1 MLNDIDR
8 DRIAEAV
15 AKAEDGTSGEIVC
28 VLAGEVS
35 HYPEVAIAYAAIAA
49 LAIPPAALA
58 LGLRPLGAAADAG
71 FWMAGFWM
79 AAQAGVLES
88 EFSMAL
94 GLYAAA
100 QALLFIVVFLVLEI
114 PAVRRALT
122 PTPLKRHRVERAAH
136 QQFASIAGRAEGSQ
150 TGILIFVAPD
160 DRQVRILADK
170 GIHDKV
176 GDPVWNKA
184 VGAIGQAMKGGHD
197 PTSGIVEAIA
207 ICGEAL
213 KGHFPETGPHAPIFS
228 NRPLEI

>member
-58 LGLRPLGAAADAG
+58 LGLRPLGAAAD
-71 FWMAGFWM
+71 AGFWM

-184 VGAIGQAMKGGHD
+184 AAAIGSAMKGGHD
-197 PTSGIVEAIA
+197 PTAGILEAIA
-207 ICGEAL
+207 ICGEAM
-213 KGHFPETGPHAPIFS
+213 KAHFPQVSPHPQMFS